1 MATKRGYYREELERA
16 VDNLEM
22 ALTHLSR
29 IIDAYKDAHPEIAQT
44 VFMTGEGLVT
54 AAEVLKKIHDQI

>member
-22 ALTHLSR
+22 ALTHIAR
-29 IIDAYKDAHPEIAQT
+29 VVTAYQEAHPEVSQ
-44 VFMTGEGLVT
+44 V
-54 AAEVLKKIHDQI
+54 AESAGNAIVEVAIVLKKLHESI

>member
-29 IIDAYKDAHPEIAQT
+29 VVAAYAAAHPDISAQVKMAGDAIVEIA
-44 VFMTGEGLVT
+44 L
-54 AAEVLKKIHDQI
+54 VLKKIHDTI